1 MTRCTL
7 ATGTYPI
14 RPKRIFSK
22 VNRFAVQ
29 SFDPLQLDIF
39 TTPWAVNYDEEM
51 FFKKT
56 VRLLGSIVKDDV
68 KLGTLFMILVLAT
81 TGASLSVEA
90 QV

>member
-1 MTRCTL
+1 M
-7 ATGTYPI
+7 YPNDRYLHRGAEEGLLSVI
-14 RPKRIFSK
+14 Y
-22 VNRFAVQ
+22 RFAVQ

-56 VRLLGSIVKDDV
+56 VTLLGSIVKDDV

-81 TGASLSVEA
+81 PGAALSVEA